1 MDGAPTLAGNTW
13 PGEARVTDSS
23 REATEVAIRAVR
35 IESRTNFAVRLY
47 DEYVLRRGPPGICRA
62 ILAVGADRFGLR
74 LLLMLVADAFKG
86 VQDQVG
92 HFGLNALVQ
101 VCALRVM

>member
-1 MDGAPTLAGNTW
+1 VDGAPTLAGNTW

-47 DEYVLRRGPPGICRA
+47 DEYVYCGVAHLVFVARHWPLERIH
-62 ILAVGADRFGLR
+62 R
-74 LLLMLVADAFKG
+74 LLT
-86 VQDQVG
+86 
-92 HFGLNALVQ
+92 ALGYG
-101 VCALRVM
+101 CF